1 MVYGGKKSEVFVM
14 GKVLYLV
21 RHCEAE
27 GQAPHA
33 KLTPE
38 GKMQAEKLASFFDKV
53 EIDRIISSP
62 FVRARSTALPIAE
75 SKGLCI
81 EQNSDLAE
89 RVLSSQDDANWVW
102 KLRDS
107 FSDVHLKY
115 TGGESSIEAMTRAYN
130 VVKELKED
138 TPTVIVTH
146 GNLMTLLLRCFDKRF
161 GFEAWKELSNPDVF
175 RIFESNGSVSVERVW
190 ES

>member
-1 MVYGGKKSEVFVM
+1 ME
-14 GKVLYLV
+14 KVLYLV

-27 GQAPHA
+27 GQCPHA

-38 GKMQAEKLASFFDKV
+38 GKVQAEKLVSFFGDV

-62 FVRARSTALPIAE
+62 FVRARCTAMPIAE

-81 EQNSDLAE
+81 EQNSDLTE
-89 RVLSSQDDANWVW
+89 RVLSSQDEKDWIG

-115 TGGESSIEAMTRAYN
+115 KGGESSIEAMTRAYK
-130 VVKELKED
+130 VVKELEVGSR
-138 TPTVIVTH
+138 TVIVTH

-161 GFEAWKELSNPDVF
+161 GFEEWRDLTNPDVY
-175 RIFESNGSVSVERVW
+175 RITFHTGEVSVERIW
-190 ES
+190 D

>member
-1 MVYGGKKSEVFVM
+1 M
-14 GKVLYLV
+14 GKVVYLV

-38 GKMQAEKLASFFDKV
+38 GKRQAEELALFFGKV
-53 EIDRIISSP
+53 KIERIISSP

-75 SKGLCI
+75 SKGLSI

-89 RVLSSQDDANWVW
+89 RVLSSQDEENWLE

-107 FSDVHLKY
+107 FLDVHLKY
-115 TGGESSIEAMTRAYN
+115 KGGESSIEAMTRAYK
-130 VVKELKED
+130 VLKEISGD
-138 TPTVIVTH
+138 RPTVIVTH

-161 GFEAWKELSNPDVF
+161 GFEEWKALTNPDVF
-175 RIFESNGSVSVERVW
+175 RISETGGHVSVKRVW
-190 ES
+190 EG

>member
-1 MVYGGKKSEVFVM
+1 MDYGGKKSEVFVM
-14 GKVLYLV
+14 EKVLYLV

-33 KLTPE
+33 KLTLE
-38 GKMQAEKLASFFDKV
+38 GKMQAEKLASFFDEF
-53 EIDRIISSP
+53 EINRIISSP
-62 FVRARSTALPIAE
+62 FLRARSTALPIAE

-89 RVLSSQDDANWVW
+89 RVLSSQDDANWEW

-115 TGGESSIEAMTRAYN
+115 NGGESSIEAMTRAYK

-161 GFEAWKELSNPDVF
+161 GFEEWRNLTNPDVYLIKF
-175 RIFESNGSVSVERVW
+175 HTEEVSVERIW
-190 ES
+190 E